1 MAPSVAALP
10 AACALEYTS
19 FSRNKPMAAKALIKA
34 PSTTKIIAILVT
46 IVAIMLN
53 HLTFIHKFRKDC
65 RP

>member
-34 PSTTKIIAILVT
+34 PSTTKL
-46 IVAIMLN
+46 LQY
-53 HLTFIHKFRKDC
+53 
-65 RP
+65 